1 MEKKEK
7 EIKQENNETK
17 KDLIIGI
24 LIGIILIIIVLG
36 TFALPFI
43 IVEKEEPK
51 KEPDTEEKE
60 EKKFVDEYPKVGKD
74 NVFVIKNIDEIIK
87 ILENGTGIV
96 YLGFPECPWCQAYVT
111 YLNDVAKE
119 NDVDKIYYF
128 NILNDRKD
136 NTKKYQKIVDLIG
149 EYLQYDD
156 EGNKRVYVP
165 AVIAVKKGKI
175 VGFDDE
181 TAWDTKGYEDP
192 KDYWTDKEVKNLKE
206 NLEKMIEA
214 CNPPKCTD
222 CNK

>member
-43 IVEKEEPK
+43 IGEKEEPK
-51 KEPDTEEKE
+51 KDPDTEEKE

-165 AVIAVKKGKI
+165 DVIAVKKGKI

-181 TAWDTKGYEDP
+181 TAWDTKGFEDP
-192 KDYWTDKEVKNLKE
+192 KDYWTDKEVKDLK
-206 NLEKMIEA
+206 NKLEKMIKDS
-214 CNPPKCTD
+214 NPPKCTD

>member
-17 KDLIIGI
+17 KDFIIGI

-43 IVEKEEPK
+43 IGEKEEPK

>member
-1 MEKKEK
+1 MEKK

-17 KDLIIGI
+17 KDFIIGI

-51 KEPDTEEKE
+51 KDPDTEEKE

-206 NLEKMIEA
+206 NLEKMIKDS
-214 CNPPKCTD
+214 NPPKCTD